1 MKRRRIAAGLVVLLI
16 LGGAVWW
23 WTGPRHA
30 LNGPPKLTV
39 LVGSG
44 ETKVGYWSADWASP
58 TTGFSACGA
67 SPTDPAARYE
77 LTVIYLEGREDTLTL
92 SYPTAPSHLTVSFTP
107 DRGGETVCLY
117 DGWGRRKL
125 AIPLPEDFRGIYEV
139 SERWRTVPPAS
150 GNVQRGFLVV
160 GVGESVGDPKLAEP
174 PALTVV
180 TADGAAVAARRGSC
194 SWCVWLGGDELEGT
208 IADCAHPLEMT
219 DLPALS
225 ARPGDRVKLQF
236 SIPPDEVSVWAWS
249 AQKGIDQEP
258 IEVEALSVDEVLLPE
273 LAGDTVCEVRGSW
286 SLAGNAG
293 GGVSYLFKI
302 P

>member
-39 LVGSG
+39 LAGSG

-125 AIPLPEDFRGIYEV
+125 AIPLPEYF
-139 SERWRTVPPAS
+139 
-150 GNVQRGFLVV
+150 
-160 GVGESVGDPKLAEP
+160 
-174 PALTVV
+174 
-180 TADGAAVAARRGSC
+180 
-194 SWCVWLGGDELEGT
+194 
-208 IADCAHPLEMT
+208 
-219 DLPALS
+219 
-225 ARPGDRVKLQF
+225 
-236 SIPPDEVSVWAWS
+236 
-249 AQKGIDQEP
+249 
-258 IEVEALSVDEVLLPE
+258 LSVTISHIYNIFSGMLP
-273 LAGDTVCEVRGSW
+273 
-286 SLAGNAG
+286 
-293 GGVSYLFKI
+293 I
-302 P
+302 